1 MRDWLPVVLWM
12 AAIFWGSSLSAL
24 PGPLGAQ
31 SVWGERL
38 RDATHV
44 AEYAVLSGLAYQALR
59 ATAQPELLSR
69 HGAARAGRLAGAAQ
83 DEGRCKPMLL
93 ALALSLAY
101 AVLDETHQHFVPGRQ
116 FAVAD
121 LLLDA
126 EGSILALA
134 ALRALLA

>member
-69 HGAARAGRLAGAAQ
+69 HGAARAGRLAGATQHA
-83 DEGRCKPMLL
+83 GRCRPML
-93 ALALSLAY
+93 LALSLAY